1 MNVVNDIDWKNC
13 FIEPRVILNK
23 QMMKQRAYVKLCS
36 LSSELTTGLCQQYII
51 YVKEIRMAQ
60 KAKWAILC
68 QLDLD
73 K

>member
-36 LSSELTTGLCQQYII
+36 LSSELITGLCQQYII
-51 YVKEIRMAQ
+51 YVRRNKDGS
-60 KAKWAILC
+60 KS
-68 QLDLD
+68 
-73 K
+73 